1 MPSYRIQDTCTWQ
14 SHDQWRRLSHYA
26 DWLWIQHLSNLVS
39 SPSCRAHLLSERK
52 ITESKINTKYSK
64 VQSIAHFLSNSC
76 QLMTSIKHSKP
87 LKWTIKLQFKYQDT
101 FLQPLLLDKLKKL
114 TSYLGEY
121 ALPTTRWV
129 VVSSRLLLT
138 TPPICLT
145 FVVKSVWKRKQT
157 RWSLQ

>member
-1 MPSYRIQDTCTWQ
+1 MLTGCEYSIYPTWCHHLHVALICFLKEKLQNEKSIQ
-14 SHDQWRRLSHYA
+14 
-26 DWLWIQHLSNLVS
+26 
-39 SPSCRAHLLSERK
+39 
-52 ITESKINTKYSK
+52 NTPKYK
-64 VQSIAHFLSNSC
+64 VLPIFYWTSC
-76 QLMTSIKHSKP
+76 QLMTSIKHSKH

-101 FLQPLLLDKLKKL
+101 FLQPLFAWQIKKL

-145 FVVKSVWKRKQT
+145 FVVKSVWKRKQN